1 MSLTVRGH
9 FIFTAM
15 VFCCSLKARCEQDVW
30 PWWELVSCHF
40 TVPHLIHHVFLQ
52 GKEKTERGG
61 LLNRYNLFSLFQNH
75 WFTVTSLDAY
85 NYFSVINHQQCHS
98 LLYKQPQSL
107 ERSYRKQSL
116 MSTRGHQEMKN
127 LKVYFTLLAP
137 EHHIKWMAWKV
148 FDFIQLLMRPL
159 LNIFSRVYGGIIT
172 LECENRIREQHL
184 QQMVHLVLLNSLL
197 SLDVK

>member
-1 MSLTVRGH
+1 MCSYKAKKRRRG
-9 FIFTAM
+9 
-15 VFCCSLKARCEQDVW
+15 
-30 PWWELVSCHF
+30 
-40 TVPHLIHHVFLQ
+40 
-52 GKEKTERGG
+52 GG
-61 LLNRYNLFSLFQNH
+61 LLNRYNLFSLFQIH
-75 WFTVTSLDAY
+75 WFTGTSLDAY

-116 MSTRGHQEMKN
+116 MSTRGHQETKN

>member
-75 WFTVTSLDAY
+75 WLTVTSLDAY

-184 QQMVHLVLLNSLL
+184 QQMVHLVLLDSLL